1 MKIKD
6 NFILRKVAD
15 SYVVVPVGKLTLDFN
30 GIINL
35 NETGAFLF
43 GLLQKGAERDEL
55 VEKMLAEYDVER
67 ERAEKDIDKLMSLNK
82 EVALDEVMEIMRE
95 KLESGGTVTF
105 TPNGISMEPMLRDGK
120 DVVVLKKP
128 GGRLKLFDVPLYRR
142 DNGHYVLHRVIDFG
156 KDGNYIMCGDNQFA
170 KEKGIRDVMCGD
182 NQFAKEKGIRDDQI
196 IAVMTSFV
204 RKGKPYK
211 INSLR
216 YRTYVNFWY
225 YTRIFRR
232 VYSGGKR
239 RVFKLFGITPKP
251 KSERKKKKDEYY

>member
-1 MKIKD
+1 
-6 NFILRKVAD
+6 
-15 SYVVVPVGKLTLDFN
+15 
-30 GIINL
+30 
-35 NETGAFLF
+35 
-43 GLLQKGAERDEL
+43 
-55 VEKMLAEYDVER
+55 
-67 ERAEKDIDKLMSLNK
+67 MSLNK

-142 DNGHYVLHRVIDFG
+142 DNGHCVLDRVIDFG
-156 KDGNYIMCGDNQFA
+156 KDGNYI
-170 KEKGIRDVMCGD
+170 MCGD